1 VVASPAH
8 SGTHA
13 LLGSVGSF
21 DFAQCQQTISVQP
34 NHSYTLSGW
43 VNGAYVYVGVTGT
56 GTSDT
61 STWTP
66 GPAGSYVK
74 LSVPFTTGAS
84 TTSVTI
90 WVHGWYAQGAYNAD
104 DFAVS

>member
-1 VVASPAH
+1 MTSPVH

-13 LLGSVGSF
+13 LQGAVGSF
-21 DFAQCQQTISVQP
+21 DTAQCQQTISVQP
-34 NHSYTLSGW
+34 GHSYRLSGW
-43 VNGAYVYVGVTGT
+43 VDGGYVYIGATGT
-56 GTSDT
+56 GTTDA

-66 GPAGSYVK
+66 GPAGSYTK
-74 LSVPFTTGAS
+74 LSVPFTTGPS